1 MNNNTTPFLTSKE
14 SDTTDKGR
22 LRAIEILHVARELF
36 SAEGYA
42 ALSMR
47 GLASRIG
54 VSLSTVQHYYPS
66 KERLVEAMLLHAL
79 DVYQAGLDE
88 ILDSMREASPQERFA
103 AALEMFLDDAED
115 PVSNGM
121 FFELWALAN
130 RHEFASE
137 ILDIIQTRARKTIRR
152 MIRDLDNGL
161 SNKQCELRA
170 TLVVAQFQGLMPTIG
185 KHRPVHRNLA
195 GLRREAHAAM
205 LSLATNSILRVG
217 R

>member
-1 MNNNTTPFLTSKE
+1 MNNETAPFLAAKK

-22 LRAIEILHVARELF
+22 LRAIEILQLAREIF

-47 GLASRIG
+47 GLATRIG
-54 VSLSTVQHYYPS
+54 VSLSTVQHYYAS

-79 DVYQAGLDE
+79 DVYQTGVDE
-88 ILDSMREASPQERFA
+88 ILESMRDALPEERFA
-103 AALEMFLDDAED
+103 ATLEMFLDDAED

-130 RHEFASE
+130 RHGFASE
-137 ILDIIQTRARKTIRR
+137 ILATLQTRARKTIRR
-152 MIRDLDNGL
+152 MIRDLDKGL
-161 SNKQCELRA
+161 SSDQCELRA
-170 TLVVAQFQGLMPTIG
+170 ALIVAQFQGLMPIIG
-185 KHRPVHRNLA
+185 KRRPVHRDLA

-205 LSLATNSILRVG
+205 MAMATDPIMRPH
-217 R
+217 